1 MSIEHRANTDDV
13 KSGDGSREGSREGS
27 PEHQQVQQEIFG
39 RFVLL
44 EQLDAQGAETQR
56 AVDLDRELQPVVTL
70 RRLPRW
76 GMFPKREREAFD
88 AASKIRAKS
97 HGELLV
103 PHVDTGVIEGVP
115 YWASQYVPGIS
126 LDLVI
131 ERAIDRG
138 ALSKGFALTTAYCAI
153 ACLLDLVADRFDR
166 GPNIL
171 VAPLIHPRRFIVSWS
186 GRPFFLGT
194 SYEQSHA
201 DDEERRFTPPNE
213 SKRAH
218 AGADAF
224 SLAGIIYEMCTGLP
238 FDEAAVQSLA
248 VAGSAPTVSG
258 LGTATEGPLGSVPA
272 ELRRVLGAAVRLEH
286 NGVRELMHV
295 VEPLMKAAGGGHFSE
310 VAQELTSLCGDVQ
323 QAEGAQLER
332 DSALARRLRKRIS
345 RIKSTEAATMRL
357 RVRPA
362 SQEGEAL
369 LDDEAPKGDVPGDML
384 LVAGGR
390 YLFGTFGS
398 AVVPPTYVDV
408 APFLID
414 KFPVTNADFF
424 KYVQAARVDLP
435 ASWAG
440 RFPDEIAT
448 HPITG
453 ITPEEA
459 DAYAKWAGKRL
470 LSEIEWE
477 LAARGFDGRMWPWG
491 HAFDRDCLG
500 PTWTKPWNARKL
512 EPVGAHAPHGDS
524 PFGVSDIGQAWEW
537 TSTVPKE
544 GGRIVRGG
552 PWRNRMEPPQISN
565 RSREEFACPDVM
577 FRCARSIDI
586 PRIGL
591 AKPPPPAPVRAPQL
605 DEDTRDDIE

>member
-1 MSIEHRANTDDV
+1 MR
-13 KSGDGSREGSREGS
+13 
-27 PEHQQVQQEIFG
+27 QEIFG

-44 EQLDAQGAETQR
+44 EQLDAQGAETSR
-56 AVDLDRELQPVVTL
+56 AVDLERELQPIVTL

-76 GMFPKREREAFD
+76 GTFPKREREAFD
-88 AASKIRAKS
+88 AAQKLRAKA
-97 HGELLV
+97 HGELLA
-103 PHVDTGVIEGVP
+103 PHVDAGVIEGLP
-115 YWASQYVPGIS
+115 YWATQYVPGIS

-166 GPNIL
+166 GANIL
-171 VAPLIHPRRFIVSWS
+171 VAPLVHPRRFILSWN

-194 SYEQSHA
+194 SYEQSIP
-201 DDEERRFTPPNE
+201 DDEEKRFTPPNE
-213 SKRAH
+213 SRRAH
-218 AGADAF
+218 PGADAF
-224 SLAGIIYEMCTGLP
+224 SIAGVIFELCTGLP
-238 FDEAAVQSLA
+238 FDSDA
-248 VAGSAPTVSG
+248 VAALGSNSAGGSGVGSAI
-258 LGTATEGPLGSVPA
+258 EGPLGGVPA

-310 VAQELTSLCGDVQ
+310 VANELVSLCGDVQ
-323 QAEGAQLER
+323 TAETAQLEK
-332 DSALARRLRKRIS
+332 DTALARRLRKRLAK
-345 RIKSTEAATMRL
+345 IKSTEAATMRL

-369 LDDEAPKGDVPGDML
+369 LDDEQAPKRDLPGDML

-398 AVVPPTYVDV
+398 ESVPPTYVDV

-414 KFPVTNADFF
+414 RYPVTTADFY
-424 KYVQAARVDLP
+424 KYVTSTGADMP
-435 ASWAG
+435 ASWGG
-440 RFPDEIAT
+440 RYPEELARV
-448 HPITG
+448 PITG

-459 DAYAKWAGKRL
+459 ERYARWAGKRL

-491 HAFDRDCLG
+491 HEFDRDCIG
-500 PTWTKPWNARKL
+500 PTWSKPWNARKL

-565 RSREEFACPDVM
+565 RSREEFACPDVT
-577 FRCARSIDI
+577 FRCARSVDI
-586 PRIGL
+586 PRVGL
-591 AKPPPPAPVRAPQL
+591 AKPQTPASNLVKLPSPNRAL
-605 DEDTRDDIE
+605 DEDTNDDL